1 MNYTT
6 HAENVTRRLVYM
18 IQTGSHGRWAMPW
31 HTHDLGDLLTARNA
45 TTGNRY
51 AGANVLTLAI
61 DALER
66 GYPTGE
72 WATYKQWQ
80 TAGAQ
85 VRKGEHAAHII
96 KWVTTKTSDNA
107 DTETDGETFGRPFVP
122 RVYAVFN
129 AHQVDGHTP
138 TETEPAEPTPAS
150 EWLDAIGADV
160 HYGGDRAYYAPTTD
174 RIYCPALEQFDDP
187 EAFWST
193 VLHEHIHWT
202 GHHSRLDRL
211 NISAPFGSPDYAAE
225 ELVAELGA
233 AIAAASLDISPQPRA
248 DHAAYLAH
256 WLDILNEDPKALFR
270 TAAAAQRAVDHL
282 HQLATHRTE
291 AEEVAQ

>member
-6 HAENVTRRLVYM
+6 HADNVTRRLVDM
-18 IQTGSHGRWAMPW
+18 IQTGSYGQWAMPW
-31 HTHDLGDLLTARNA
+31 HTHDLSDLLTSRNA
-45 TTGNRY
+45 ITGNRY
-51 AGANVLTLAI
+51 AGANVLTLAL

-80 TAGAQ
+80 TTGAQ

-96 KWVTTKTSDNA
+96 KWVTTNTTD
-107 DTETDGETFGRPFVP
+107 DTEPGGETSGRRLVP

-138 TETEPAEPTPAS
+138 TDTEPAEPTPAG
-150 EWLDAIGADV
+150 EWLHAIGADI
-160 HYGGDRAYYAPTTD
+160 HYGGDRAYYAPNND
-174 RIYCPALEQFDDP
+174 RIYCPALEQFNDP
-187 EAFWST
+187 EAFWAT
-193 VLHEHIHWT
+193 NLHEHIHWT

-211 NISAPFGSPDYAAE
+211 NISAPYGSPDYAAE

-233 AIAAASLDISPQPRA
+233 AIAAARLNISPQPRA

-256 WLDILNEDPKALFR
+256 WLNILNEDPKALLR
-270 TAAAAQRAVDHL
+270 TTAAAQRAVDHL
-282 HQLATHRTE
+282 DHLATTNQAATR
-291 AEEVAQ
+291 